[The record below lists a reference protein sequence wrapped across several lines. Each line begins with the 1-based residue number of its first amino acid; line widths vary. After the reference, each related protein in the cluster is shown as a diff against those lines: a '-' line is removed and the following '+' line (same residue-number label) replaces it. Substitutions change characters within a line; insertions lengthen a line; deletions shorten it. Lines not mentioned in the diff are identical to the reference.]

1 MKVTILQ
8 EKLKEGLMSV
18 EKITGKESTLPI
30 LGNVLMKT
38 DKNFLDLIATN
49 LETGV
54 LWKILSK
61 TEQEGT
67 AVLPAQIFSGF
78 IGSLPGKSIEIESDN
93 SSINVLSE
101 KHKSVFKGF
110 SADDFPTLPINTNG
124 EFVEVRGNAFCD
136 TLAQVANF
144 TSISSIK
151 PEITGVYLVFKK
163 DSIKAVATDGFR
175 LGEKTMELAKKQ
187 ELTKDYSLI
196 LPQRAVKEIM
206 GIFSG
211 LEKNIKIFFSPN
223 QITIESAFEDMDLA
237 QVQYV
242 SRLIEGEFP
251 NYEEIIPK
259 EYKTNAVFPRKEFL
273 SNIKSAS
280 LFSGKINE
288 VSLKVVVEES
298 KAEIFSQT
306 TDLGECQSEIKLLKV
321 KGEDLKLSFNYKFLI
336 DGLNAIKSDNCDF
349 DFSGD
354 ALYAVGGNF
363 FTSDISGVE
372 TPGSVELMTND

>member
-354 ALYAVGGNF
+354 DSAGVLRPDGDGTFLY
-363 FTSDISGVE
+363 I
-372 TPGSVELMTND
+372 LMPIKKN